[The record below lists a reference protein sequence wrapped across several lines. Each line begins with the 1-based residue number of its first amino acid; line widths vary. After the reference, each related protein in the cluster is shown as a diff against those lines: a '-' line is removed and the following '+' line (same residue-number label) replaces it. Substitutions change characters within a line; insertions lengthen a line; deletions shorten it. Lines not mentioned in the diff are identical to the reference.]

1 MEKDEKMEL
10 VPTLHNQGN
19 TLVKEKCYR
28 EGSEKYKE
36 AVLLLRIIQSRV
48 MKPWMLDGI
57 SIEELDS
64 QGEL

>member
-28 EGSEKYKE
+28 EASEKYKE